1 MDADLIAN
9 LPIENIINI
18 ISQKSNVFEID
29 ELCKSSDKL
38 KNICKDQNNL
48 NQIIELILIRIGF
61 DNDEIQKFNK
71 SKLKLVYEIISKSNP
86 NFNET
91 SHHEMLVLSLLK
103 GDDEV
108 INFFKNYFFIGDK
121 RGKYKKDDIRLMSNL
136 AEQFLREM
144 ILNNQSWDGKILKM
158 TDIKGNFYT
167 LIPKLSEVNLIAA
180 ISRGDISD
188 ALNILEMA
196 EENGTPFNDDILL
209 YLNLAGN
216 NMDMLE
222 ELLNY
227 SFSNDYFINLDSFQE
242 DLIDKINNPEAKKVV
257 KNFLINLGY
266 FEPESEEQQSEP
278 QEVKSESQEQ
288 QSEPQEVK
296 SESEEQQESDIQSE
310 PELSEKRL
318 IEAIKNGDISV
329 VVDIL
334 DLAEEEGVPFFHE
347 MVSYIN
353 EAGNNENMIKELLSY
368 SFEHDYFISFDSLQD
383 DLINQIQ
390 NQESQKF
397 IKQWLIENNYL
408 QEEPKVKAP
417 KVQAPKVQAPKV
429 EEPKVE
435 EPKVEEL
442 KVPKVLNLQE
452 LTNSNIDLLPIEM
465 VLETMKTL
473 NPDDIANLC
482 STNKKFVKFCKDNW
496 DYIVKNV
503 ILNAGY
509 PELPKD
515 SLLKY
520 TDIYKVIQKG
530 DKELELLAHS
540 KLQLEPYGE
549 LNKYF
554 YDYTGY
560 PDLDLDEVDQVVNKI
575 VCKKMLKG
583 EYVPLFKVKE
593 KDTILDPKDIPDLV
607 EYIKNK
613 VDKEESYE
621 FITAFTES
629 LYYFSEDCAKKSG
642 IVDNLKQFRQ
652 FNDYFQN
659 RPYSGVIHPE
669 TKKFIKGRE
678 QRKPM
683 YTSDKITTLYD
694 ELRFVTEGV
703 NKTGNSEML
712 NYILSQYNFEKKED
726 EEFLERIYGMIKYEL
741 KNLGVYDKY
750 NDIISKYITVPKDKD
765 DEYEEKAI
773 EFIKKGDIQNL
784 KKMKKAFKRDNIS
797 MKRLHHYAKM
807 VNANQEII
815 EFLIESDPN
824 YPLYPEIYNL

>member
-1 MDADLIAN
+1 MDAELIAN

-38 KNICKDQNNL
+38 QNICKDPDNW

-61 DNDEIQKFNK
+61 DNDEIQKLNK
-71 SKLKLVYEIISKSNP
+71 SKLKLIYEIISKSNP

-91 SHHEMLVLSLLK
+91 SHHEMLVFSVLK

-136 AEQFLREM
+136 AEQYLREM
-144 ILNNQSWDGKILKM
+144 ILNNQSWDGQILKI
-158 TDIKGNFYT
+158 TDIKGNSYT

-180 ISRGDISD
+180 ITRGDISD
-188 ALNILEMA
+188 ALNILELA
-196 EENGTPFNDDILL
+196 EENGTPFNDEMVL

-216 NMDMLE
+216 NMDMFE

-227 SFSNDYFINLDSFQE
+227 SFSNDYFINIDSFQE
-242 DLIDKINNPEAKKVV
+242 DLIDKINNLEAKKIV

-266 FEPESEEQQSEP
+266 FEQEE
-278 QEVKSESQEQ
+278 
-288 QSEPQEVK
+288 K
-296 SESEEQQESDIQSE
+296 SESEEQQNEPEEVKEESDIQSEPEEVKEELDIQSE

-318 IEAIKNGDISV
+318 IDAIKNGDISV
-329 VVDIL
+329 VIDIL

-353 EAGNNENMIKELLSY
+353 EAGNNKNMIKELLSY
-368 SFEHDYFISFDSLQD
+368 SFEHDYFISFDSLED
-383 DLINQIQ
+383 DLINPIQ
-390 NQESQKF
+390 NQESKNF

-408 QEEPKVKAP
+408 QEEPQVEEPKIETP
-417 KVQAPKVQAPKV
+417 KVEESKV

-435 EPKVEEL
+435 EPKVE
-442 KVPKVLNLQE
+442 KPKTLNLQE
-452 LTNSNIDLLPIEM
+452 LTDSNIDLLPIEM

-473 NPDDIANLC
+473 SPEDIKSLC
-482 STNKKFVKFCKDNW
+482 ATNKKFVKFCKDNW
-496 DYIVKNV
+496 DFIVKNV

-515 SLLKY
+515 SSLKY
-520 TDIYKVIQKG
+520 TDIYKIIQQVSPKSK
-530 DKELELLAHS
+530 DKELELLAYS
-540 KLQLEPYGE
+540 KLQLEPSGE

-554 YDYTGY
+554 FDYIGY
-560 PDLDLDEVDQVVNKI
+560 PDLDLYEVDKLVNKI
-575 VCKKMLKG
+575 VCKKMMKG

-593 KDTILDPKDIPDLV
+593 KDNILDPKDIPDLV

-613 VDKEESYE
+613 VNNEQYFE
-621 FITAFTES
+621 FITVFTES
-629 LYYFSEDCAKKSG
+629 PYYFSEDCAKKSG

-683 YTSDKITTLYD
+683 YTSDRSITLYD
-694 ELRFVTEGV
+694 ELRFVTEGI
-703 NKTGNSEML
+703 NKTGNPEML
-712 NYILSQYNFEKKED
+712 NYVLSQYNFEKKDD
-726 EEFLERIYGMIKYEL
+726 EEYIERLYNMIKYEL
-741 KNLGVYDKY
+741 KNIGVYDKY
-750 NDIISKYITVPKDKD
+750 NDIILKYITVPKDKD

-773 EFIKKGDIQNL
+773 EFIKKGDLQNL

-797 MKRLHHYAKM
+797 MKRIHHYAKM